1 MIKTVDST
9 LPSWLYPTREKIR
22 ILNAHVKYLFNMAD
36 EVVDLEVA
44 RQKMRQW
51 RDEPLR
57 NSEEVTELG
66 ECLILE
72 HGNKLGDELWTIYEQ
87 VFLASIDCRK
97 MDLATMCLRELKT
110 QFPNSIRVE
119 KLNAM
124 RLEAFEKYEDAEQI
138 YEKIL
143 EAEPANAVVRKR
155 LVAILKAQNRIPEA
169 VKELN
174 EYLKKF
180 MSDQE
185 AWTELSELY
194 ISQQEHEKAKFCMEE
209 LILVNP
215 HNHLFHQ
222 RYAEI
227 LYTIGKNMEKARKYF
242 AQALKLDNNNMRALF
257 GFFMASAHLANSSK
271 DSKVKKAN
279 SKYAGWAAAQINERY
294 QNANQSQEDDNLGEL
309 ENMLESLQLAI
320 PQNIPSQ
327 WLDESY
333 WVYFPFKQK
342 CQLQSVEKT
351 TL

>member
-1 MIKTVDST
+1 MV
-9 LPSWLYPTREKIR
+9 PNGACHCE
-22 ILNAHVKYLFNMAD
+22 FNMAD
-36 EVVDLEVA
+36 EVIDLEVA

-51 RDEPLR
+51 REEPLR
-57 NSEEVTELG
+57 NSEEITDFG

-110 QFPNSIRVE
+110 QFPDSVRVQ

-124 RLEAFEKYEDAEQI
+124 RLEAFDKYQEAEEI
-138 YEKIL
+138 YDKIL

-155 LVAILKAQNRIPEA
+155 LIAILKAQNKIPEA

-180 MSDQE
+180 MGDQE
-185 AWTELSELY
+185 AWTELAELY
-194 ISQQEHEKAKFCMEE
+194 ISQQEHKKAKFCLEE

-227 LYTIGKNMEKARKYF
+227 LYTLGGNENMEKSRKYF

-257 GFFMASAHLANSSK
+257 GFFMASAHLANSCK
-271 DSKVKKAN
+271 DAKIKKEN
-279 SKYAGWAAAQINERY
+279 SKFAGWAATQINDRY
-294 QNANQSQEDDNLGEL
+294 QRTCQEQENDSMSEL
-309 ENMLESLQLAI
+309 ENMLDSLQLAA
-320 PQNIPSQ
+320 PQNIPPQ
-327 WLDESY
+327 RLTES
-333 WVYFPFKQK
+333 
-342 CQLQSVEKT
+342 
-351 TL
+351 

>member
-1 MIKTVDST
+1 
-9 LPSWLYPTREKIR
+9 
-22 ILNAHVKYLFNMAD
+22 MAD

-110 QFPNSIRVE
+110 QFPKSIRVE

-124 RLEAFEKYEDAEQI
+124 RLEAFEKYEEAEQI
-138 YEKIL
+138 YNKIL

-155 LVAILKAQNRIPEA
+155 LVAILKAQNRVGEA
-169 VKELN
+169 IKELN

-185 AWTELSELY
+185 AWTELAELY
-194 ISQQEHEKAKFCMEE
+194 ISQQDHKKAKFCMEE
-209 LILVNP
+209 LILMNP

-227 LYTIGKNMEKARKYF
+227 LYTLGGNENMEKARKYF

-257 GFFMASAHLANSSK
+257 GFFLASAHLANSSK
-271 DSKVKKAN
+271 DVKTKKEN
-279 SKYAGWAAAQINERY
+279 SKFATWAATQVNERY
-294 QNANQSQEDDNLGEL
+294 QSVSQAQEEDNLSEL
-309 ENMLESLQLAI
+309 ENMLESLQVAI

-327 WLDESY
+327 
-333 WVYFPFKQK
+333 
-342 CQLQSVEKT
+342 
-351 TL
+351 

>member
-1 MIKTVDST
+1 
-9 LPSWLYPTREKIR
+9 
-22 ILNAHVKYLFNMAD
+22 
-36 EVVDLEVA
+36 
-44 RQKMRQW
+44 MRQW

-110 QFPNSIRVE
+110 QFPKSIRVE

-124 RLEAFEKYEDAEQI
+124 RLEAFEKYEEAEQI
-138 YEKIL
+138 YNKIL

-155 LVAILKAQNRIPEA
+155 LVAILKAQNRVGEA
-169 VKELN
+169 IKELN

-180 MSDQE
+180 MSDRE
-185 AWTELSELY
+185 AWTELAELY
-194 ISQQEHEKAKFCMEE
+194 ISQQDHKKAKFCMEE
-209 LILVNP
+209 LILMNP

-227 LYTIGKNMEKARKYF
+227 LYTLGGNENMEKARKYF

-257 GFFMASAHLANSSK
+257 GFFLASAHLANSSK
-271 DSKVKKAN
+271 DVKTKKEN
-279 SKYAGWAAAQINERY
+279 SKFATWAATQVNERY
-294 QNANQSQEDDNLGEL
+294 QSVSQAQEEDNVSEL
-309 ENMLESLQLAI
+309 ENMLESLQVAI

-327 WLDESY
+327 
-333 WVYFPFKQK
+333 
-342 CQLQSVEKT
+342 
-351 TL
+351 

>member
-1 MIKTVDST
+1 
-9 LPSWLYPTREKIR
+9 
-22 ILNAHVKYLFNMAD
+22 MAD

-110 QFPNSIRVE
+110 QFPKSIRVE

-124 RLEAFEKYEDAEQI
+124 RLEAFEKYEEAEQI
-138 YEKIL
+138 YNKIL

-155 LVAILKAQNRIPEA
+155 LVAILKAQNRMGEA
-169 VKELN
+169 IKELN

-185 AWTELSELY
+185 AWTELAELY
-194 ISQQEHEKAKFCMEE
+194 ISQQDHKKAKFCMEE
-209 LILVNP
+209 LILMNP

-227 LYTIGKNMEKARKYF
+227 LYTLGGNENMEKARKYF

-257 GFFMASAHLANSSK
+257 GFFLASAHLANSSK
-271 DSKVKKAN
+271 DIKTKKEN
-279 SKYAGWAAAQINERY
+279 SKFATWAATQVNERY
-294 QNANQSQEDDNLGEL
+294 QSVSQAQEEDNLSEL
-309 ENMLESLQLAI
+309 ENMLESLQVAI

-327 WLDESY
+327 RLSEN
-333 WVYFPFKQK
+333 
-342 CQLQSVEKT
+342 
-351 TL
+351 

>member
-1 MIKTVDST
+1 
-9 LPSWLYPTREKIR
+9 
-22 ILNAHVKYLFNMAD
+22 MAD

-110 QFPNSIRVE
+110 QFPKSIRVE

-124 RLEAFEKYEDAEQI
+124 RLEAFEKYEEAEQI
-138 YEKIL
+138 YNKIL

-155 LVAILKAQNRIPEA
+155 LVAILKAQNRVGEA
-169 VKELN
+169 IKELN

-185 AWTELSELY
+185 AWTELAELY
-194 ISQQEHEKAKFCMEE
+194 ISQQDHKKAKFCMEE
-209 LILVNP
+209 LILMNP

-227 LYTIGKNMEKARKYF
+227 LYTLGGNENMEKARKYF

-257 GFFMASAHLANSSK
+257 GFFLASAHLANSSK
-271 DSKVKKAN
+271 DIKTKKEN
-279 SKYAGWAAAQINERY
+279 SKFATWAATQVNERY
-294 QNANQSQEDDNLGEL
+294 QSVSQAQEEDNLSEL
-309 ENMLESLQLAI
+309 ENMLESLQVAI

-327 WLDESY
+327 
-333 WVYFPFKQK
+333 
-342 CQLQSVEKT
+342 
-351 TL
+351 

>member
-1 MIKTVDST
+1 
-9 LPSWLYPTREKIR
+9 
-22 ILNAHVKYLFNMAD
+22 MAD

-110 QFPNSIRVE
+110 QFPKSIRVE

-124 RLEAFEKYEDAEQI
+124 RLEAFEKYEEAEQI
-138 YEKIL
+138 YNKIL

-155 LVAILKAQNRIPEA
+155 LVAIHKAQNRVGEA
-169 VKELN
+169 IKELN

-185 AWTELSELY
+185 AWTELAELY
-194 ISQQEHEKAKFCMEE
+194 ISQQDHKKAKFCMEE
-209 LILVNP
+209 LILMNP

-227 LYTIGKNMEKARKYF
+227 LYTLGGNENMEKARKYF
-242 AQALKLDNNNMRALF
+242 AQALKLDNNSMRALF
-257 GFFMASAHLANSSK
+257 GFFLASAHLANSSK
-271 DSKVKKAN
+271 DVKTKKEN
-279 SKYAGWAAAQINERY
+279 SKFAGWAATQVNERY
-294 QNANQSQEDDNLGEL
+294 QSVSQAQEEDNLSEL
-309 ENMLESLQLAI
+309 ENMLESLQIAI

-327 WLDESY
+327 RLSEN
-333 WVYFPFKQK
+333 
-342 CQLQSVEKT
+342 
-351 TL
+351 

>member
-1 MIKTVDST
+1 M
-9 LPSWLYPTREKIR
+9 
-22 ILNAHVKYLFNMAD
+22 
-36 EVVDLEVA
+36 VDLEVA

-110 QFPNSIRVE
+110 QFPKSIRVE

-124 RLEAFEKYEDAEQI
+124 RLEAFDKYEEAEQI

-155 LVAILKAQNRIPEA
+155 LVAILKAQNRVGEA
-169 VKELN
+169 IKELN

-185 AWTELSELY
+185 AWTELAELY
-194 ISQQEHEKAKFCMEE
+194 ISQQDHKKAKFCMEE
-209 LILVNP
+209 LILVNS

-227 LYTIGKNMEKARKYF
+227 LYTLGGNENVEKARKYF

-257 GFFMASAHLANSSK
+257 GFFLASAHLANSSK
-271 DSKVKKAN
+271 DAKIKKEN
-279 SKYAGWAAAQINERY
+279 SKFAAWSATQINERY
-294 QNANQSQEDDNLGEL
+294 QSVSQAQEEENLSEL
-309 ENMLESLQLAI
+309 ENMLDSLQIAI
-320 PQNIPSQ
+320 PQNISSQ
-327 WLDESY
+327 RLGEN
-333 WVYFPFKQK
+333 
-342 CQLQSVEKT
+342 
-351 TL
+351 

>member
-1 MIKTVDST
+1 MFQTIFTPPLMST
-9 LPSWLYPTREKIR
+9 R
-22 ILNAHVKYLFNMAD
+22 ILCNKFLTAHVIVSSKMAD

-110 QFPNSIRVE
+110 QFPKSIRVE

-124 RLEAFEKYEDAEQI
+124 RLEAFEKYEEAEQI
-138 YEKIL
+138 YNKIL

-155 LVAILKAQNRIPEA
+155 LVAILKAQNRVGEA
-169 VKELN
+169 IKELN

-185 AWTELSELY
+185 AWNELAELY
-194 ISQQEHEKAKFCMEE
+194 ISQQDHKKAKFCMEE
-209 LILVNP
+209 LILMNP

-227 LYTIGKNMEKARKYF
+227 LYTIGGNENMEKARKYF

-257 GFFMASAHLANSSK
+257 GFFLASAHLANSSK
-271 DSKVKKAN
+271 DVKTKKEN
-279 SKYAGWAAAQINERY
+279 SKFAAWAATQVNERY
-294 QNANQSQEDDNLGEL
+294 QSVSQAQEEDNLSEL
-309 ENMLESLQLAI
+309 ENMLESLQIAI

-327 WLDESY
+327 
-333 WVYFPFKQK
+333 
-342 CQLQSVEKT
+342 QLSEN
-351 TL
+351 

>member
-1 MIKTVDST
+1 
-9 LPSWLYPTREKIR
+9 
-22 ILNAHVKYLFNMAD
+22 MAD

-110 QFPNSIRVE
+110 QFPKSIRVE

-124 RLEAFEKYEDAEQI
+124 RLEAFDKYEEAEQI
-138 YEKIL
+138 YNKIL

-155 LVAILKAQNRIPEA
+155 LVAILKAQNRVGEA
-169 VKELN
+169 IKELN

-185 AWTELSELY
+185 AWTELAELY
-194 ISQQEHEKAKFCMEE
+194 ISQQDHKKAKFCMEE

-227 LYTIGKNMEKARKYF
+227 LYTIGGNENMEKARKYF

-257 GFFMASAHLANSSK
+257 GFFLASAHLANSSK
-271 DSKVKKAN
+271 DVKTKKEN
-279 SKYAGWAAAQINERY
+279 SKFAAWAATQVNERY
-294 QNANQSQEDDNLGEL
+294 QSVSQAQEEDNLSGL
-309 ENMLESLQLAI
+309 ENMLESLQIAI
-320 PQNIPSQ
+320 PQNIPS
-327 WLDESY
+327 
-333 WVYFPFKQK
+333 P
-342 CQLQSVEKT
+342 
-351 TL
+351 

>member
-1 MIKTVDST
+1 M
-9 LPSWLYPTREKIR
+9 
-22 ILNAHVKYLFNMAD
+22 
-36 EVVDLEVA
+36 VDLEVA

-110 QFPNSIRVE
+110 QFPKSIRVE

-124 RLEAFEKYEDAEQI
+124 RLEAFEKYEEAEQI
-138 YEKIL
+138 YDKIL

-155 LVAILKAQNRIPEA
+155 LVAILKAQNKVGEA
-169 VKELN
+169 IKELN

-185 AWTELSELY
+185 AWTELAELY
-194 ISQQEHEKAKFCMEE
+194 ISQQDHKKAKFCMEE
-209 LILVNP
+209 LILMNP

-227 LYTIGKNMEKARKYF
+227 LYTLGGNENMEKARKYF

-257 GFFMASAHLANSSK
+257 GFFLASAHLANSSK
-271 DSKVKKAN
+271 DVKTKKEN
-279 SKYAGWAAAQINERY
+279 SKFAAWAAAQVNERY
-294 QNANQSQEDDNLGEL
+294 QSVSQAQEEDNLSEL
-309 ENMLESLQLAI
+309 ENMLESLQIAI
-320 PQNIPSQ
+320 PPNIPSQ
-327 WLDESY
+327 RLNEN
-333 WVYFPFKQK
+333 
-342 CQLQSVEKT
+342 
-351 TL
+351 

>member
-1 MIKTVDST
+1 
-9 LPSWLYPTREKIR
+9 
-22 ILNAHVKYLFNMAD
+22 MAD

-110 QFPNSIRVE
+110 QFPKSIRVE

-124 RLEAFEKYEDAEQI
+124 RLEAFEKYEEAEQI
-138 YEKIL
+138 YNKIL

-155 LVAILKAQNRIPEA
+155 LVAILKAQNRVGEA
-169 VKELN
+169 IKELN

-185 AWTELSELY
+185 AWTELADLY
-194 ISQQEHEKAKFCMEE
+194 ISQQDHKKAKFCMEE
-209 LILVNP
+209 LILMNP

-227 LYTIGKNMEKARKYF
+227 LYTLGGNENMEKARKYF

-257 GFFMASAHLANSSK
+257 GFFLASAHLANSSK
-271 DSKVKKAN
+271 DVKTKKEN
-279 SKYAGWAAAQINERY
+279 SKFATWAATQVNERY
-294 QNANQSQEDDNLGEL
+294 QSVSQAQEEDNLSEL
-309 ENMLESLQLAI
+309 ENMLESLQVAI

-327 WLDESY
+327 RLSEN
-333 WVYFPFKQK
+333 
-342 CQLQSVEKT
+342 
-351 TL
+351 

>member
-1 MIKTVDST
+1 MYLLVS
-9 LPSWLYPTREKIR
+9 LYPTPDECHKFPFRACHCSFK
-22 ILNAHVKYLFNMAD
+22 MAD

-57 NSEEVTELG
+57 NSEEITELG

-110 QFPNSIRVE
+110 QFPKSIRVE

-124 RLEAFEKYEDAEQI
+124 RLEAFDKYEEAEQI
-138 YEKIL
+138 YNKIL

-155 LVAILKAQNRIPEA
+155 LVAILKAQNRVGEA
-169 VKELN
+169 IKELN

-185 AWTELSELY
+185 AWTELAELY
-194 ISQQEHEKAKFCMEE
+194 ISQQDHKKAKFCMEE
-209 LILVNP
+209 LILMNP

-227 LYTIGKNMEKARKYF
+227 LYTLGGNENMEKARKYF

-257 GFFMASAHLANSSK
+257 GFFLASAQLANTSK
-271 DSKVKKAN
+271 EAKTKKEN
-279 SKYAGWAAAQINERY
+279 SKFAAWAATQVNERY
-294 QNANQSQEDDNLGEL
+294 QSVSQAQEEDNLSGL
-309 ENMLESLQLAI
+309 ENMLESLQIAI

-327 WLDESY
+327 
-333 WVYFPFKQK
+333 
-342 CQLQSVEKT
+342 
-351 TL
+351 

>member
-1 MIKTVDST
+1 MNGTISLRRCHCFFK
-9 LPSWLYPTREKIR
+9 
-22 ILNAHVKYLFNMAD
+22 MAD

-110 QFPNSIRVE
+110 QFPKSIRVE

-124 RLEAFEKYEDAEQI
+124 RLEAFDKYEEAEQI
-138 YEKIL
+138 YNKIL

-155 LVAILKAQNRIPEA
+155 LVAILKAQNRVGEA
-169 VKELN
+169 IKELN

-185 AWTELSELY
+185 AWTELAELY
-194 ISQQEHEKAKFCMEE
+194 ISQQDHKKAKFCMEE
-209 LILVNP
+209 LILMNP

-227 LYTIGKNMEKARKYF
+227 LYTIGGNENMEKARKYF

-257 GFFMASAHLANSSK
+257 GFFLASAHLANSSK
-271 DSKVKKAN
+271 DVKTKKEN
-279 SKYAGWAAAQINERY
+279 SKFAAWAATQVNERY
-294 QNANQSQEDDNLGEL
+294 QSVSQAQEEDNLSGL
-309 ENMLESLQLAI
+309 ENMLESLQIAI
-320 PQNIPSQ
+320 PQNIPS
-327 WLDESY
+327 
-333 WVYFPFKQK
+333 P
-342 CQLQSVEKT
+342 
-351 TL
+351 

>member
-1 MIKTVDST
+1 M
-9 LPSWLYPTREKIR
+9 
-22 ILNAHVKYLFNMAD
+22 
-36 EVVDLEVA
+36 VDLEVA

-110 QFPNSIRVE
+110 QFPKSIRVE

-124 RLEAFEKYEDAEQI
+124 RLEAFEKYEEAEQI
-138 YEKIL
+138 YDKIL

-155 LVAILKAQNRIPEA
+155 LVAILKAQNKVGEA
-169 VKELN
+169 IKELN

-185 AWTELSELY
+185 AWTELAELY
-194 ISQQEHEKAKFCMEE
+194 ISQQDHKKAKFCMEE
-209 LILVNP
+209 LILMNP

-222 RYAEI
+222 RYAET
-227 LYTIGKNMEKARKYF
+227 LYTLGGNENMEKARKYF

-257 GFFMASAHLANSSK
+257 GFFLASAHLANSSK
-271 DSKVKKAN
+271 DVKTKKEN
-279 SKYAGWAAAQINERY
+279 SKFAAWAAVQVNERY
-294 QNANQSQEDDNLGEL
+294 QSVSQAQEEDNLSEL
-309 ENMLESLQLAI
+309 ENMLESLQIAI
-320 PQNIPSQ
+320 PPNIPSQ
-327 WLDESY
+327 RLNEN
-333 WVYFPFKQK
+333 
-342 CQLQSVEKT
+342 
-351 TL
+351 

>member
-1 MIKTVDST
+1 
-9 LPSWLYPTREKIR
+9 
-22 ILNAHVKYLFNMAD
+22 MAD

-110 QFPNSIRVE
+110 QFPKSIRVE

-124 RLEAFEKYEDAEQI
+124 RLEAFDKYEEAEQI

-143 EAEPANAVVRKR
+143 DAEPANAVVRKR
-155 LVAILKAQNRIPEA
+155 LVAILKAQNRVGEA
-169 VKELN
+169 IKELN

-185 AWTELSELY
+185 AWTELAELY
-194 ISQQEHEKAKFCMEE
+194 ISQQDHKKAKFCMEE
-209 LILVNP
+209 LILMNP

-227 LYTIGKNMEKARKYF
+227 LYTLGGNENVEKARKYF

-257 GFFMASAHLANSSK
+257 GFFLASAHLANSSK
-271 DSKVKKAN
+271 DAKIKKEN
-279 SKYAGWAAAQINERY
+279 SKFAAWSATQINERY
-294 QNANQSQEDDNLGEL
+294 QSVSQAQEEENLSEL
-309 ENMLESLQLAI
+309 ENMLDSLQIAI
-320 PQNIPSQ
+320 PQNISSQ
-327 WLDESY
+327 RLGEN
-333 WVYFPFKQK
+333 
-342 CQLQSVEKT
+342 
-351 TL
+351 

>member
-1 MIKTVDST
+1 M
-9 LPSWLYPTREKIR
+9 
-22 ILNAHVKYLFNMAD
+22 
-36 EVVDLEVA
+36 VDLEVA

-110 QFPNSIRVE
+110 QFPKSIRVE

-124 RLEAFEKYEDAEQI
+124 RLEAFEKYEEAEQI
-138 YEKIL
+138 YDKIL

-155 LVAILKAQNRIPEA
+155 LVAILKAQNKVGEA
-169 VKELN
+169 IKELN
-174 EYLKKF
+174 EYLRKF

-185 AWTELSELY
+185 AWTELAELY
-194 ISQQEHEKAKFCMEE
+194 ISQQDHKKAKFCMEE
-209 LILVNP
+209 LILMNP

-227 LYTIGKNMEKARKYF
+227 LYTLGGNENMEKARKYF

-257 GFFMASAHLANSSK
+257 GFFLASAHLANSSK
-271 DSKVKKAN
+271 DVKTKKEN
-279 SKYAGWAAAQINERY
+279 SKFAAWAAAQVNERY
-294 QNANQSQEDDNLGEL
+294 QSVSQAQEEDNLSEL
-309 ENMLESLQLAI
+309 ENMLESLQIAI
-320 PQNIPSQ
+320 PPNIPSQ
-327 WLDESY
+327 RLNEN
-333 WVYFPFKQK
+333 
-342 CQLQSVEKT
+342 
-351 TL
+351 

>member
-1 MIKTVDST
+1 
-9 LPSWLYPTREKIR
+9 
-22 ILNAHVKYLFNMAD
+22 MAD

-51 RDEPLR
+51 RDEPHR

-110 QFPNSIRVE
+110 QFPDSIRVK

-124 RLEAFEKYEDAEQI
+124 RLEALDKYEDAEQI

-155 LVAILKAQNRIPEA
+155 LVAILKAQNRIGEA

-185 AWTELSELY
+185 AWIELTELY
-194 ISQQEHEKAKFCMEE
+194 ISQQDHKKAKFCMEE

-227 LYTIGKNMEKARKYF
+227 LYTLGGNENMEKSRKYF

-257 GFFMASAHLANSSK
+257 GFFMSSAHLANSSK
-271 DSKVKKAN
+271 DAKAKKEN
-279 SKYAGWAAAQINERY
+279 SKFAGWAATQINERY
-294 QNANQSQEDDNLGEL
+294 QNASQVQEDDHLSEL
-309 ENMLESLQLAI
+309 ENMLDSLQIAI
-320 PQNIPSQ
+320 PQNLSSQ
-327 WLDESY
+327 RLTDN
-333 WVYFPFKQK
+333 
-342 CQLQSVEKT
+342 
-351 TL
+351 

>member
-1 MIKTVDST
+1 
-9 LPSWLYPTREKIR
+9 
-22 ILNAHVKYLFNMAD
+22 MAD

-57 NSEEVTELG
+57 NSEEITELG

-110 QFPNSIRVE
+110 QFPKSIRVE

-124 RLEAFEKYEDAEQI
+124 RLEAFDKYEEAEQI
-138 YEKIL
+138 YSKIL

-155 LVAILKAQNRIPEA
+155 LVAILKAQNRVGEA
-169 VKELN
+169 IKELN

-185 AWTELSELY
+185 AWTELAELY
-194 ISQQEHEKAKFCMEE
+194 ISQQDHKKAKFCMEE
-209 LILVNP
+209 LILMNP

-227 LYTIGKNMEKARKYF
+227 LYTLGGNENMEKARKYF

-257 GFFMASAHLANSSK
+257 GFFLASAQLANTSK
-271 DSKVKKAN
+271 EAKTKKEN
-279 SKYAGWAAAQINERY
+279 SKFAAWAATQVNERY
-294 QNANQSQEDDNLGEL
+294 QSVSQAQEEDNLSGL
-309 ENMLESLQLAI
+309 ENMLESLQIAI

-327 WLDESY
+327 
-333 WVYFPFKQK
+333 
-342 CQLQSVEKT
+342 
-351 TL
+351 

>member
-1 MIKTVDST
+1 
-9 LPSWLYPTREKIR
+9 
-22 ILNAHVKYLFNMAD
+22 MAD

-110 QFPNSIRVE
+110 QFPDSVRVQ

-124 RLEAFEKYEDAEQI
+124 RLEAFDKYEDAEQI

-155 LVAILKAQNRIPEA
+155 LVAILKAQNKIAEA

-185 AWTELSELY
+185 AWTELTELY
-194 ISQQEHEKAKFCMEE
+194 ISQQEHKKAKFCMEE

-227 LYTIGKNMEKARKYF
+227 LYTLGGNENMEKARKYF

-257 GFFMASAHLANSSK
+257 GFFMAAAHLANSSK
-271 DSKVKKAN
+271 DAKTKKEN
-279 SKYAGWAAAQINERY
+279 SKFAGWSAVQINERY
-294 QNANQSQEDDNLGEL
+294 QNASQVHEDENLSEL
-309 ENMLESLQLAI
+309 ENMLDTLQIAI
-320 PQNIPSQ
+320 PQNISQ
-327 WLDESY
+327 RLPES
-333 WVYFPFKQK
+333 
-342 CQLQSVEKT
+342 
-351 TL
+351 

>member
-1 MIKTVDST
+1 
-9 LPSWLYPTREKIR
+9 
-22 ILNAHVKYLFNMAD
+22 MAD

-110 QFPNSIRVE
+110 QFPKSIRVE

-124 RLEAFEKYEDAEQI
+124 RLEAFEKYEEAEQI
-138 YEKIL
+138 YNKIL

-155 LVAILKAQNRIPEA
+155 LVAILKAQNRVGEA
-169 VKELN
+169 IKELN
-174 EYLKKF
+174 EYLKKL

-185 AWTELSELY
+185 AWTELAELY
-194 ISQQEHEKAKFCMEE
+194 ISQQDHKKAKFCMEE
-209 LILVNP
+209 LILMNP

-227 LYTIGKNMEKARKYF
+227 LYTLGGGNENMEKARKYF

-257 GFFMASAHLANSSK
+257 GFFLASAHLANSSK
-271 DSKVKKAN
+271 DVKVKKEN
-279 SKYAGWAAAQINERY
+279 SKFATWAARQVNERY
-294 QNANQSQEDDNLGEL
+294 QSVSQAQEEDNLSEL
-309 ENMLESLQLAI
+309 ENMLESLQIAI

-327 WLDESY
+327 RLGEN
-333 WVYFPFKQK
+333 
-342 CQLQSVEKT
+342 
-351 TL
+351 

>member
-1 MIKTVDST
+1 
-9 LPSWLYPTREKIR
+9 
-22 ILNAHVKYLFNMAD
+22 MAD

-110 QFPNSIRVE
+110 QFPKSIRVE

-124 RLEAFEKYEDAEQI
+124 RLEAFEKYEEAEQI
-138 YEKIL
+138 YDKIL

-155 LVAILKAQNRIPEA
+155 LVAILKAQNKVGEA
-169 VKELN
+169 IKELN

-185 AWTELSELY
+185 AWTELAELY
-194 ISQQEHEKAKFCMEE
+194 ISQQDHKKAKFCMEE
-209 LILVNP
+209 LILMNP

-227 LYTIGKNMEKARKYF
+227 LYTLGGNENMEKARKYF
-242 AQALKLDNNNMRALF
+242 AQALKLDNDNMRALF
-257 GFFMASAHLANSSK
+257 GFFLASAHLANSSK
-271 DSKVKKAN
+271 EVKTKKEN
-279 SKYAGWAAAQINERY
+279 SKFAAWAATQVNERY
-294 QNANQSQEDDNLGEL
+294 QSVSQAQEEDNVSEL
-309 ENMLESLQLAI
+309 ENMLESLQIAI

-327 WLDESY
+327 RLSEN
-333 WVYFPFKQK
+333 
-342 CQLQSVEKT
+342 
-351 TL
+351 

>member
-1 MIKTVDST
+1 MPVT
-9 LPSWLYPTREKIR
+9 P
-22 ILNAHVKYLFNMAD
+22 VKMAD
-36 EVVDLEVA
+36 EVIDLEVA

-57 NSEEVTELG
+57 NSEEVTEFG

-110 QFPNSIRVE
+110 QFPDSIRVE

-124 RLEAFEKYEDAEQI
+124 RLEAFEKYKEAETI

-143 EAEPANAVVRKR
+143 EREPANSVVRKR
-155 LVAILKAQNRIPEA
+155 LVAILKAENLIPEA
-169 VKELN
+169 IKELN

-185 AWTELSELY
+185 AWMELAELY
-194 ISQQEHEKAKFCMEE
+194 ISQQDYKKAKFCMEE

-215 HNHLFHQ
+215 QNHLYHQ

-227 LYTIGKNMEKARKYF
+227 LYTLGGNENMEKARKYF

-257 GFFMASAHLANSSK
+257 GFFMAAANLAGSLK
-271 DSKVKKAN
+271 DAKAKKEN
-279 SKYAGWAAAQINERY
+279 SKYAAWAATQLNDRY
-294 QNANQSQEDDNLGEL
+294 QSVNQAQEVESITGL
-309 ENMLESLQLAI
+309 ENMLDSLQIAL
-320 PQNIPSQ
+320 PQNVPP
-327 WLDESY
+327 L
-333 WVYFPFKQK
+333 
-342 CQLQSVEKT
+342 
-351 TL
+351 

>member
-1 MIKTVDST
+1 
-9 LPSWLYPTREKIR
+9 
-22 ILNAHVKYLFNMAD
+22 MAD

-124 RLEAFEKYEDAEQI
+124 RLEAFDKYEEAKKI
-138 YEKIL
+138 YDKIL

-155 LVAILKAQNRIPEA
+155 LVAILKAQNRVAEA
-169 VKELN
+169 IKELN

-185 AWTELSELY
+185 AWTELAELY
-194 ISQQEHEKAKFCMEE
+194 ISQQDHKKARFCMEE
-209 LILVNP
+209 LILMNP

-227 LYTIGKNMEKARKYF
+227 LYTLGGNESREKARKYF

-257 GFFMASAHLANSSK
+257 GFFLSSAHLANSSK
-271 DSKVKKAN
+271 DVKMKKEN
-279 SKYAGWAAAQINERY
+279 SKFAAWAATQINERY
-294 QNANQSQEDDNLGEL
+294 QAVSQAQEEDNPSEL
-309 ENMLESLQLAI
+309 ENMLESLQIAI
-320 PQNIPSQ
+320 PQNISSQ
-327 WLDESY
+327 RLSEN
-333 WVYFPFKQK
+333 
-342 CQLQSVEKT
+342 
-351 TL
+351 

>member
-1 MIKTVDST
+1 M
-9 LPSWLYPTREKIR
+9 
-22 ILNAHVKYLFNMAD
+22 
-36 EVVDLEVA
+36 VDLEVA

-124 RLEAFEKYEDAEQI
+124 RLEAFDKYEEAEQI
-138 YEKIL
+138 YDKIL

-155 LVAILKAQNRIPEA
+155 LVAILKAQNRVGEA
-169 VKELN
+169 IKELN

-185 AWTELSELY
+185 AWTELAELY
-194 ISQQEHEKAKFCMEE
+194 ISQQDHKKAKFCMEE
-209 LILVNP
+209 LILINA

-227 LYTIGKNMEKARKYF
+227 LYTLGGNENMEKARKYF

-257 GFFMASAHLANSSK
+257 GFFLSSAHLANSSK
-271 DSKVKKAN
+271 DAKTKKEN
-279 SKYAGWAAAQINERY
+279 SKFAGWSAAQINERY
-294 QNANQSQEDDNLGEL
+294 QSVSQAQEEDNLSEL
-309 ENMLESLQLAI
+309 ENMLESLQIAI
-320 PQNIPSQ
+320 PQNISSQ
-327 WLDESY
+327 RLGEN
-333 WVYFPFKQK
+333 
-342 CQLQSVEKT
+342 
-351 TL
+351 

>member
-1 MIKTVDST
+1 MT
-9 LPSWLYPTREKIR
+9 
-22 ILNAHVKYLFNMAD
+22 LFNMAD

-44 RQKMRQW
+44 RQKMKQW

-57 NSEEVTELG
+57 NSEEITELG

-110 QFPNSIRVE
+110 QFPDSVRVQ

-124 RLEAFEKYEDAEQI
+124 RLEAFEKYDDAEEI

-143 EAEPANAVVRKR
+143 ESEPANAVVRKR
-155 LVAILKAQNRIPEA
+155 LVAILKAQNKIPEA

-180 MSDQE
+180 MGDQE
-185 AWTELSELY
+185 AWTELAELY
-194 ISQQEHEKAKFCMEE
+194 ISQQEHKKAKFCMEE

-215 HNHLFHQ
+215 HNHLYNQ

-227 LYTIGKNMEKARKYF
+227 LYTLGGNENMEKSRKYF

-257 GFFMASAHLANSSK
+257 GFFMASGYLASSSK
-271 DSKVKKAN
+271 DAKTKKEN
-279 SKYAGWAAAQINERY
+279 SKFAAWAATKIGERY
-294 QNANQSQEDDNLGEL
+294 QNATQEQENENMSEL
-309 ENMLESLQLAI
+309 ENMLDSLQIAV

-327 WLDESY
+327 RLPES
-333 WVYFPFKQK
+333 
-342 CQLQSVEKT
+342 
-351 TL
+351 

>member
-1 MIKTVDST
+1 
-9 LPSWLYPTREKIR
+9 
-22 ILNAHVKYLFNMAD
+22 MAD

-66 ECLILE
+66 ECLIIE

-110 QFPNSIRVE
+110 QFSDSVRVQ

-124 RLEAFEKYEDAEQI
+124 RLEAFDKYEDAEQI

-155 LVAILKAQNRIPEA
+155 LVAILKAQNKIAEA

-185 AWTELSELY
+185 AWNELAELY
-194 ISQQEHEKAKFCMEE
+194 ISQQEHKKAKFCMEE

-227 LYTIGKNMEKARKYF
+227 LYTLGGNENMEKARKYF

-257 GFFMASAHLANSSK
+257 GFFMAAAHLANSSK
-271 DSKVKKAN
+271 DAKTKKEN
-279 SKYAGWAAAQINERY
+279 SKFAGWSAVQINERY
-294 QNANQSQEDDNLGEL
+294 QNASQVQEDENLSEL
-309 ENMLESLQLAI
+309 ENMLDMLQIAI
-320 PQNIPSQ
+320 PQNISQ
-327 WLDESY
+327 RLPES
-333 WVYFPFKQK
+333 
-342 CQLQSVEKT
+342 
-351 TL
+351 

>member
-1 MIKTVDST
+1 M
-9 LPSWLYPTREKIR
+9 
-22 ILNAHVKYLFNMAD
+22 
-36 EVVDLEVA
+36 VDLEVA

-110 QFPNSIRVE
+110 QFPKSIRVE

-124 RLEAFEKYEDAEQI
+124 RLEAFEKYEEAEQI
-138 YEKIL
+138 YDKIL

-155 LVAILKAQNRIPEA
+155 LVAILKAQNKVGEA
-169 VKELN
+169 IKELN

-185 AWTELSELY
+185 AWTELAELY
-194 ISQQEHEKAKFCMEE
+194 ISQQDHKKAKFCMEE
-209 LILVNP
+209 LILMNP

-227 LYTIGKNMEKARKYF
+227 LYTLGGNENMEKARKYF

-257 GFFMASAHLANSSK
+257 GFFLASAHLANSSK
-271 DSKVKKAN
+271 DVKTKKEN
-279 SKYAGWAAAQINERY
+279 SKFAAWAATQVNERY
-294 QNANQSQEDDNLGEL
+294 QSVSQAQEEDNLSEL
-309 ENMLESLQLAI
+309 ENMLESLQIAS

-327 WLDESY
+327 RLNEN
-333 WVYFPFKQK
+333 
-342 CQLQSVEKT
+342 
-351 TL
+351 

>member
-1 MIKTVDST
+1 
-9 LPSWLYPTREKIR
+9 
-22 ILNAHVKYLFNMAD
+22 MAD

-110 QFPNSIRVE
+110 QFPKSIRVE

-124 RLEAFEKYEDAEQI
+124 RLEAFEKYEEAEQI
-138 YEKIL
+138 YDKIL

-155 LVAILKAQNRIPEA
+155 LVAILKAQNKVGEA
-169 VKELN
+169 IKELN

-185 AWTELSELY
+185 AWTELAELY
-194 ISQQEHEKAKFCMEE
+194 ISQQDHKKAKFCMEE
-209 LILVNP
+209 LILMNP

-227 LYTIGKNMEKARKYF
+227 LYTLGGNENMEKARKYF
-242 AQALKLDNNNMRALF
+242 AQALKLDNDNMRALF
-257 GFFMASAHLANSSK
+257 GFFLASAHLANSSK
-271 DSKVKKAN
+271 DVKTKKEN
-279 SKYAGWAAAQINERY
+279 SKFAAWAATQVNERY
-294 QNANQSQEDDNLGEL
+294 QSVSQAQEEDNVSEL
-309 ENMLESLQLAI
+309 ENMLESLQIAI

-327 WLDESY
+327 RLSEN
-333 WVYFPFKQK
+333 
-342 CQLQSVEKT
+342 
-351 TL
+351 

>member
-1 MIKTVDST
+1 
-9 LPSWLYPTREKIR
+9 
-22 ILNAHVKYLFNMAD
+22 MAD

-66 ECLILE
+66 ECLIIE

-110 QFPNSIRVE
+110 QFPDSVRVQ

-124 RLEAFEKYEDAEQI
+124 RLEAFDKYEDAEQI

-155 LVAILKAQNRIPEA
+155 LVAILKAQNKIAEA

-185 AWTELSELY
+185 AWNELAELY
-194 ISQQEHEKAKFCMEE
+194 ISQQEHKKAKFCMEE

-227 LYTIGKNMEKARKYF
+227 LYTLGGNENMEKARKYF

-257 GFFMASAHLANSSK
+257 GFFMAAAHLANSSK
-271 DSKVKKAN
+271 DAKTKKEN
-279 SKYAGWAAAQINERY
+279 SKFAGWSAVQINERY
-294 QNANQSQEDDNLGEL
+294 QNASQVQEDENLSEL
-309 ENMLESLQLAI
+309 ENMLDMLQIAI
-320 PQNIPSQ
+320 PQNISQ
-327 WLDESY
+327 RLPES
-333 WVYFPFKQK
+333 
-342 CQLQSVEKT
+342 
-351 TL
+351 

>member
-1 MIKTVDST
+1 
-9 LPSWLYPTREKIR
+9 
-22 ILNAHVKYLFNMAD
+22 MAD

-110 QFPNSIRVE
+110 QFPKSIRVE

-124 RLEAFEKYEDAEQI
+124 RLEAFDKYEEAEKI
-138 YEKIL
+138 YDKIL

-155 LVAILKAQNRIPEA
+155 LVAILKAQNRVGEA
-169 VKELN
+169 IKELN

-185 AWTELSELY
+185 AWTELAELY
-194 ISQQEHEKAKFCMEE
+194 ISQQDHKKARFCMEE
-209 LILVNP
+209 LILMNP

-227 LYTIGKNMEKARKYF
+227 LYTLGGNENTEKARKYF

-257 GFFMASAHLANSSK
+257 GFFLSSAHLANSSK
-271 DSKVKKAN
+271 DVKMKKEN
-279 SKYAGWAAAQINERY
+279 SKFAAWAATQINERY
-294 QNANQSQEDDNLGEL
+294 QTVSQAQEEDNLSEL
-309 ENMLESLQLAI
+309 ENMLESLQIAI

-327 WLDESY
+327 RLSEN
-333 WVYFPFKQK
+333 
-342 CQLQSVEKT
+342 
-351 TL
+351 

>member
-1 MIKTVDST
+1 
-9 LPSWLYPTREKIR
+9 
-22 ILNAHVKYLFNMAD
+22 MAD

-110 QFPNSIRVE
+110 QFPKSIRVE

-124 RLEAFEKYEDAEQI
+124 RLEAFEKYEEAEQI
-138 YEKIL
+138 YDKIL

-155 LVAILKAQNRIPEA
+155 LVAILKAQNKVGEA
-169 VKELN
+169 IKELN

-185 AWTELSELY
+185 AWTELAELY
-194 ISQQEHEKAKFCMEE
+194 ISQQDHKKAKFCMEE
-209 LILVNP
+209 LILMNP

-227 LYTIGKNMEKARKYF
+227 LYTLGGNENMEKARKYF

-257 GFFMASAHLANSSK
+257 GFFLASAHLANSSK
-271 DSKVKKAN
+271 DVKTKKEN
-279 SKYAGWAAAQINERY
+279 SKFAAWAAAQVNERY
-294 QNANQSQEDDNLGEL
+294 QSVSQAQEEDNLSEL
-309 ENMLESLQLAI
+309 ENMLESLQIAI
-320 PQNIPSQ
+320 PPNIPSQ
-327 WLDESY
+327 RLNEN
-333 WVYFPFKQK
+333 
-342 CQLQSVEKT
+342 
-351 TL
+351 

>member
-1 MIKTVDST
+1 
-9 LPSWLYPTREKIR
+9 
-22 ILNAHVKYLFNMAD
+22 MAD

-57 NSEEVTELG
+57 NSEEVTEFG

-110 QFPNSIRVE
+110 QFPKSIRVE

-124 RLEAFEKYEDAEQI
+124 RLEAFEKYEEAEQI
-138 YEKIL
+138 YNKIL

-155 LVAILKAQNRIPEA
+155 LVAILKAQNRVGEA
-169 VKELN
+169 IKELN

-185 AWTELSELY
+185 AWTELAELY
-194 ISQQEHEKAKFCMEE
+194 ISQQDHKKAKFCMEE
-209 LILVNP
+209 LILMNP

-227 LYTIGKNMEKARKYF
+227 LYTIGGNENMEKARKYF

-257 GFFMASAHLANSSK
+257 GFFLAAAHLANSSK
-271 DSKVKKAN
+271 DVKTKKESSKFA
-279 SKYAGWAAAQINERY
+279 AWAATQVNERY
-294 QNANQSQEDDNLGEL
+294 QSVSQAQEEDNLSEL
-309 ENMLESLQLAI
+309 ENMLESLQIAI
-320 PQNIPSQ
+320 PQNIP
-327 WLDESY
+327 
-333 WVYFPFKQK
+333 
-342 CQLQSVEKT
+342 LQ
-351 TL
+351 

>member
-1 MIKTVDST
+1 
-9 LPSWLYPTREKIR
+9 
-22 ILNAHVKYLFNMAD
+22 MAD

-110 QFPNSIRVE
+110 QFPKSIRVE

-124 RLEAFEKYEDAEQI
+124 RLEAFEKYEEAEQI
-138 YEKIL
+138 YDKIL

-155 LVAILKAQNRIPEA
+155 LVAILKAQNKVGEA
-169 VKELN
+169 IKELN

-185 AWTELSELY
+185 AWTELVELY
-194 ISQQEHEKAKFCMEE
+194 ISQQDHKKAKFCMEE
-209 LILVNP
+209 LILMNP

-227 LYTIGKNMEKARKYF
+227 LYTLGGNENMEKARKYF

-257 GFFMASAHLANSSK
+257 GFFLASAHLANSSK
-271 DSKVKKAN
+271 DVKTKKEN
-279 SKYAGWAAAQINERY
+279 SKFAAWAAAQVNERY
-294 QNANQSQEDDNLGEL
+294 QSVSQAQEEDNLSEL
-309 ENMLESLQLAI
+309 ENMLESLQIAI
-320 PQNIPSQ
+320 PPNIPSQ
-327 WLDESY
+327 RLNEN
-333 WVYFPFKQK
+333 
-342 CQLQSVEKT
+342 
-351 TL
+351 